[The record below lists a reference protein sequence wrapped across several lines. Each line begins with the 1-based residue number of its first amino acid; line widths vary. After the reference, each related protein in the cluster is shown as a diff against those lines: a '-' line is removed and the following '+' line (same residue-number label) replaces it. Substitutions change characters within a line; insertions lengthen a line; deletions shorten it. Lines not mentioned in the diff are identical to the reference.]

1 MKQTLSILAAL
12 CCAVALNATTYACH
26 LKVVVNGVA
35 SEQDLVP
42 VEVTN
47 NNDGTYDLSLKN
59 FALISEGESIPVGN
73 IEVTGV
79 NGTDEYGY
87 TTIIYNES
95 VMITEG
101 NDPQYDY
108 WLGPML
114 GEVPLELTSR
124 FTNSALTATIDITL
138 GDMVIAVDLFGV
150 APVDELSEGDVNHD
164 GDVNIGDINAV
175 IKIILGN

>member
-1 MKQTLSILAAL
+1 MKQTLAILAAL
-12 CCAVALNATTYACH
+12 CCAMALNATTYTCH
-26 LKVVVNGVA
+26 LKVVVNGTV
-35 SEQDLVP
+35 SEQDQVK
-42 VEVTN
+42 VDVIN
-47 NNDGTYDLSLKN
+47 NNGSYDLSLKN
-59 FALISEGESIPVGN
+59 FALISEGESVPVGN

-95 VMITEG
+95 VLITAG
-101 NDPQYDY
+101 DDPQYDY

-124 FTNSALTATIDITL
+124 VTDTALNATIDIAL
-138 GDMVIAVDLFGV
+138 GDMIIAVDLFGV
-150 APVDELSEGDVNHD
+150 APAEEPIEGDVNHD